1 MFRNNHGWGLK
12 EMLFLSAILLFFVL
26 LIAVLVGQLYG
37 NVGNETPSA
46 YQKVEQNL
54 VKAARRYYKDNESN
68 YVTSDE
74 LVLEDYLSLKDLTV
88 DDDIC
93 EGYVMIDGNTYDA
106 YITCEHYETEGY

>member
-1 MFRNNHGWGLK
+1 M
-12 EMLFLSAILLFFVL
+12 
-26 LIAVLVGQLYG
+26 
-37 NVGNETPSA
+37 
-46 YQKVEQNL
+46 EQNL
-54 VKAARRYYKDNESN
+54 LKAARRYYKDNEGN

-93 EGYVMIDGNTYDA
+93 EGYVMMDENDYDA

>member
-26 LIAVLVGQLYG
+26 LVAVLVGQLYG
-37 NVGNETPSA
+37 NTGNETPNA

-54 VKAARRYYKDNESN
+54 LKAARRYYKDNEGN

-93 EGYVMIDGNTYDA
+93 EGYVIMDGNDYDA
-106 YITCEHYETEGY
+106 YISCNHYETEGY